1 MPARKPKKLPVV
13 PPWQEV
19 EKLLRA
25 TSRERDRLVLMLGAY
40 MGLRVS
46 EICGLDVP
54 DVDFRQALL
63 FLHEA
68 KGGKDAVLPI
78 PRFLVGPLRG
88 WVGARTS
95 GPLFPSP
102 KGRGHLTTR
111 AVRYLVKRT
120 AAAAGLPDPTK
131 ARKYYPHV
139 LRHAFC
145 TERIRRGVPLPHVQR
160 LMRHEQVQTT
170 IRYTHVVPEDLR
182 EGIDR

>member
-1 MPARKPKKLPVV
+1 
-13 PPWQEV
+13 
-19 EKLLRA
+19 LL
-25 TSRERDRLVLMLGAY
+25 LMLAAF

-46 EICGLDVP
+46 EICKLDVP
-54 DVDFRQALL
+54 DVDSRQGLL

-88 WVGARTS
+88 WIGARIA
-95 GPLFPSP
+95 GPLFPSRE
-102 KGRGHLTTR
+102 GGGHLTSR
-111 AVRYLVKRT
+111 AVQYLMKRT
-120 AAAAGLPDPTK
+120 AIAAGLPDPTK
-131 ARKYYPHV
+131 PRKYYPHV

-182 EGIDR
+182 EGMNR